1 MSEKKDLQ
9 KESIA
14 VDTGILIEI
23 LEDSNLG
30 KKFYQEVLESPQFQ
44 KIYISPLTDTE
55 LKYIFCRLN
64 GYKESKELVT
74 EFLKD
79 FIICSE
85 SELRDEAF
93 RLKCMFS
100 ISIADCYSLAVG
112 ILFSVPVYMK
122 REEEIDQ
129 VINEVLTI
137 VKVIILEDDDKDK

>member
-9 KESIA
+9 ETSIA

-23 LEDSNLG
+23 LEDSDLG
-30 KKFYQEVLESPQFQ
+30 KVFYQKVLERLQFQ

-55 LKYIFCRLN
+55 LKYIFCRRN
-64 GYKESKELVT
+64 GYKDAKELVL

-85 SELRDEAF
+85 SKLRDEAF
-93 RLKCMFS
+93 RLKCNFP

-112 ILFSVPVYMK
+112 KVFNIPVYMIK
-122 REEEIDQ
+122 VKEIEK
-129 VINEVLTI
+129 VIDKLLLM
-137 VKVIILEDDDKDK
+137 VKVIFIDDI

>member
-9 KESIA
+9 ETSIA

-23 LEDSNLG
+23 LEDSDLG
-30 KKFYQEVLESPQFQ
+30 KVFYQKVLESLQFQ

-55 LKYIFCRLN
+55 LKYIFCRRS
-64 GYKESKELVT
+64 GYKDAKELVL

-93 RLKCMFS
+93 RLKCKFS

-112 ILFSVPVYMK
+112 KVFNVPVYMK
-122 REEEIDQ
+122 QEKEIEQ
-129 VINEVLTI
+129 VINEVLSM
-137 VKVIILEDDDKDK
+137 VKVIIVDDIK

>member
-9 KESIA
+9 ETSIA

-23 LEDSNLG
+23 LEDSDLG
-30 KKFYQEVLESPQFQ
+30 KVFYQKVLESLQFQ

-55 LKYIFCRLN
+55 LKYIFCRRS
-64 GYKESKELVT
+64 GYKDAKELVL

-93 RLKCMFS
+93 RLKCNFP

-112 ILFSVPVYMK
+112 KVFNIPVYMIK
-122 REEEIDQ
+122 EKEIEK
-129 VINEVLTI
+129 VIDKLLSM
-137 VKVIILEDDDKDK
+137 VKVIFIDDI

>member
-9 KESIA
+9 ETSIA

-23 LEDSNLG
+23 LEDSDLG
-30 KKFYQEVLESPQFQ
+30 KVFYQKVLESLQFQ

-55 LKYIFCRLN
+55 LKYIFCRQS
-64 GYKESKELVT
+64 GYKEAKELVL

-93 RLKCMFS
+93 RLKCNFP

-112 ILFSVPVYMK
+112 KVLNIPVYMIK
-122 REEEIDQ
+122 EKEIEK
-129 VINEVLTI
+129 VIDKLLSM
-137 VKVIILEDDDKDK
+137 VKVIFVDEI